1 MKPMHALL
9 QIFCSGFDLRDYTGA
24 SVKSC
29 VVKGFQPALLRAF
42 NRDRTFFRAFNHTPV
57 SRWTG
62 PSWKFCRTGPTFI
75 LKVSQNHT
83 LTIRAF
89 CGCRI
94 MLPLDRNNVRDWN
107 VLTFRNPENYDAQ
120 GIAVLCVVLDEV
132 DGDARVDEVP
142 DFGRLARLG
151 SVAP

>member
-1 MKPMHALL
+1 
-9 QIFCSGFDLRDYTGA
+9 
-24 SVKSC
+24 
-29 VVKGFQPALLRAF
+29 
-42 NRDRTFFRAFNHTPV
+42 
-57 SRWTG
+57 
-62 PSWKFCRTGPTFI
+62 
-75 LKVSQNHT
+75 
-83 LTIRAF
+83 
-89 CGCRI
+89 

-142 DFGRLARLG
+142 DFGRLARLV